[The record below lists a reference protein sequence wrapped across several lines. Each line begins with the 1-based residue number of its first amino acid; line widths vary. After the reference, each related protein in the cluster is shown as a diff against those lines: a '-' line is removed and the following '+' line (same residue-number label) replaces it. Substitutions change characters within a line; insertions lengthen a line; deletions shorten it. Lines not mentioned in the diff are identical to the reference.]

1 MRASAGLLG
10 AVLLAVPA
18 PAAAQAP
25 PGDSLPA
32 TLSVALVIS
41 GGASLGVYEAGYL
54 YVLGET
60 LKREGIPLRVA
71 TGASAGSGNALFS
84 ALSSCGAPN
93 GRPGADLG
101 YRFWLST
108 SFADLF
114 QPAASTPVSAFTARP
129 GLDMMRR
136 LVEEIW
142 QRGLPVPCDV
152 VLGIPVTKI
161 TPLDVPL
168 RPGSPLSAPRQLL
181 RFTLRIRGR
190 GLGRPP
196 LIENVVDSG
205 SRVPQLLLP
214 LAPDPDAGWRNN
226 LERLIEVT
234 AASGAFPYAFPPVRL
249 GYCLYAAEAIAAP
262 ACHVAEHADQFIDG
276 GVFDNVPLRLASALA
291 GLAARPNDRTL
302 FIYLDPDLRAYP
314 LPAAGAGDT
323 LPQRPDNVFSYGV
336 KLADA
341 FQQQARKT
349 ELFALLEERPEVL
362 DSVLIATSRYPMAS
376 GFLANFFGLFEGE
389 FRRFD
394 FFLGMSDALHDLESW
409 DAQLPTR
416 RGRRQLAALWFMPEW
431 RPLRCLRGWTEPGGA
446 GGEAVCGGAELR
458 DLRVLAQV
466 AMNRVYSSCRELSE
480 QQRRAPI
487 AHVHCR

>member
-168 RPGSPLSAPRQLL
+168 RPGSPLSAP
-181 RFTLRIRGR
+181 TKASMGI
-190 GLGRPP
+190 
-196 LIENVVDSG
+196 
-205 SRVPQLLLP
+205 SR
-214 LAPDPDAGWRNN
+214 
-226 LERLIEVT
+226 
-234 AASGAFPYAFPPVRL
+234 
-249 GYCLYAAEAIAAP
+249 
-262 ACHVAEHADQFIDG
+262 
-276 GVFDNVPLRLASALA
+276 
-291 GLAARPNDRTL
+291 
-302 FIYLDPDLRAYP
+302 
-314 LPAAGAGDT
+314 
-323 LPQRPDNVFSYGV
+323 
-336 KLADA
+336 
-341 FQQQARKT
+341 
-349 ELFALLEERPEVL
+349 
-362 DSVLIATSRYPMAS
+362 
-376 GFLANFFGLFEGE
+376 
-389 FRRFD
+389 
-394 FFLGMSDALHDLESW
+394 
-409 DAQLPTR
+409 
-416 RGRRQLAALWFMPEW
+416 
-431 RPLRCLRGWTEPGGA
+431 
-446 GGEAVCGGAELR
+446 
-458 DLRVLAQV
+458 
-466 AMNRVYSSCRELSE
+466 
-480 QQRRAPI
+480 
-487 AHVHCR
+487 